1 MRTVEDVIFL
11 RPTWR
16 GDWYN
21 YIVGGKLIALVSF
34 SLGLPQMSQHSGHTD
49 SDGMISDMA
58 EGSGAW
64 RSDFN
69 DDSDF
74 GADGSGSGDGYSG
87 KSSGRELSLK
97 AQNTERSNL
106 LINPFSCLFLS
117 FSGLSKV
124 PVPERPT
131 YQPPVVVHNN
141 NDRNDHSG
149 ASVNQLHAAM
159 LLAINVLTLLLL
171 RSH

>member
-1 MRTVEDVIFL
+1 
-11 RPTWR
+11 
-16 GDWYN
+16 
-21 YIVGGKLIALVSF
+21 
-34 SLGLPQMSQHSGHTD
+34 MSQHSGHTD

-87 KSSGRELSLK
+87 ETSERELLSK
-97 AQNTERSNL
+97 AQNIKSSNL
-106 LINPFSCLFLS
+106 LINHFSRLFLS

-124 PVPERPT
+124 PIPERPT

-141 NDRNDHSG
+141 NARNDHSG
-149 ASVNQLHAAM
+149 ASVNQLHAVM
-159 LLAINVLTLLLL
+159 FIAINVLTLLLL